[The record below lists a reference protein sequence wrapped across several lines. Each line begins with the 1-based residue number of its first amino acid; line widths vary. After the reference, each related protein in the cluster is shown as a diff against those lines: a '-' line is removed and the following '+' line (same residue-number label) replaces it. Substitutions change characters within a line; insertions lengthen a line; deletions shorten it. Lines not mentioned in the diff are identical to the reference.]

1 MKKPTSYTLR
11 PARGQAL
18 LSYQG
23 GDSRLTPKS
32 MPLYEADVV
41 ERCRP
46 NGQKKLNNNGA
57 VNHLLHGDC
66 LSACA
71 WLKAQDMAA
80 DLVYI
85 DPPFASGANYAK
97 TLHLRGGGKLPDAGD
112 SSLGEEVLYGD
123 IWQKEDYLNW
133 LYERLLAIREIMSE
147 TGSIYVHLDWHIGH
161 YVKVLMDEVFGED
174 NFVNEIISG
183 VTRVQPIKKII
194 SQRNM
199 TLCFYMLKQKI
210 MFLMVIILELHLR
223 KAQKLAG

>member
-46 NGQKKLNNNGA
+46 NGRKKLNNNGA

-174 NFVNEIISG
+174 NLLMRLSG
-183 VTRVQPIKKII
+183 VTRVQQSKKII

-210 MFLMVIILELHLR
+210 MFLMVIILG
-223 KAQKLAG
+223 KV